1 MISEM
6 IHTAS
11 LVHDDVI
18 DNSSTRRGK
27 PTVDSRWG
35 QRKVRTWLIVYM
47 QENKKGQFVK
57 FENTNW
63 NWQKTLVIV
72 WKYRTMNRN
81 SDLGYCIRWYWSCL
95 TEKFINCYLH
105 NIHIKNNDVETLQS
119 SLIFLFLIHRPFWWG
134 IIFYLCLPCFWL
146 SLEMRKLSKSCL
158 KW

>member
-1 MISEM
+1 M

-18 DNSSTRRGK
+18 DNSTTRRGK

-47 QENKKGQFVK
+47 QENKKEVCEIWKYQLK
-57 FENTNW
+57 LEENTGNCLKILW
-63 NWQKTLVIV
+63 IG
-72 WKYRTMNRN
+72 RN